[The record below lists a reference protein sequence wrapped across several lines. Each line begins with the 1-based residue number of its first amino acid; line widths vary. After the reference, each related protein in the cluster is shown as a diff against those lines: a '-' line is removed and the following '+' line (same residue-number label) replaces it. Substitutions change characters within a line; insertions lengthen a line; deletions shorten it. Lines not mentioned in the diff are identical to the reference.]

1 MHLVPP
7 RRDALVCLLVCLA
20 ASPLLVGRDTSAA
33 TAAPPP
39 EPDACGVW
47 MPPVDGPVVRGFQA
61 PAFAYGPGHRGI
73 DFAATA
79 GTPVRASGDGVVAF
93 AGSVAGS
100 LHVVVAHNGNLRTT
114 YAFLA
119 GVSVSAGDRVTRGQV
134 VGTAGA
140 TGPGHEAGGLHF
152 GVRLGDRYVDPQ
164 RLFAACDL
172 TQLVRLIPAD
182 EVPAEP
188 WDARRVAS
196 GSLTSGGSGVASV
209 AGDLAGALGDA
220 IGAAVD
226 AGRNGWDAMSGVG
239 GAAAAGARAVAGV
252 GARAGRGLVGVASTA
267 VGHTPAGIVAS
278 VAADIAAGTAD
289 WWRHRRECSDGA
301 TAADG
306 TGGSG
311 HLLMAVGGIDTAGAP
326 DEPTFGLD
334 TRALGYRDDEVR
346 YFSYAPDGGAYRAPQ
361 THGDLQRAGHR
372 LAEQLKQAQ
381 REHPGREVDLIAH
394 SQGGVVVDVF
404 LQDYYDAADPAYPPI
419 GTVVTLSSPH
429 EGAPLATAAADW
441 RASPVGRA
449 LIEAAEE
456 RLPVAPSSSA
466 PSVRQ
471 LDEHSRF
478 LRELW
483 NDRLPEHVDFTTIG
497 GTDDVLVPATQVD
510 VRDATKVV
518 VDVGGGPLDDH
529 TNIPRDPG
537 ALRVVRAALE
547 GRAPPCVGVVEGL
560 RGVVVPTLITR
571 VEHGL
576 GEVPVASR

>member
-7 RRDALVCLLVCLA
+7 RREALVCLVVCLV
-20 ASPLLVGRDTSAA
+20 ASSLLVGRGSVAG
-33 TAAPPP
+33 AAPP
-39 EPDACGVW
+39 EPGGCGVW
-47 MPPVDGPVVRGFQA
+47 MPPVDGPVVRSFQA

-73 DFAATA
+73 DFAASS
-79 GTPVRASGDGVVAF
+79 GTPVRASGDGTVAF

-100 LHVVVAHNGNLRTT
+100 LHVVVAHGGNLRTT

-119 GVSVSAGDRVTRGQV
+119 GINVRAGERVARGQV
-134 VGTAGA
+134 VGVAGS
-140 TGPGHEAGGLHF
+140 TGPEHDADGLHF
-152 GVRLGDRYVDPQ
+152 GVRVGDRYVDPQ

-182 EVPAEP
+182 EAPAEP

-220 IGAAVD
+220 TDRAVD
-226 AGRNGWDAMSGVG
+226 AGRTGWDAMSGVA
-239 GAAAAGARAVAGV
+239 GAAAGGARAVAGV
-252 GARAGRGLVGVASTA
+252 GATTARGLVGVASG
-267 VGHTPAGIVAS
+267 VFGHTPMGIMAS
-278 VAADIAAGTAD
+278 VAADVAAGTVD
-289 WWRHRRECSDGA
+289 WWRHRQECADGA
-301 TAADG
+301 PAADG

-334 TRALGYRDDEVR
+334 TRALGYREDEVR
-346 YFSYAPDGGAYRAPQ
+346 YFSYAPDGHAYRAAQ
-361 THGDLQRAGHR
+361 THGDLQRAGSH

-394 SQGGVVVDVF
+394 SQGGIVVDVF

-449 LIEAAEE
+449 LVEAAEK
-456 RLPVAPSSSA
+456 RLPVAPSSS

-478 LRELW
+478 LRGLW
-483 NDRLPEHVDFTTIG
+483 ADRSPEHVDFTTIG
-497 GTDDVLVPATQVD
+497 ASDDMLVPATQVD
-510 VRDATKVV
+510 VPDATKVV
-518 VDVGGGPLDDH
+518 VDVGGRPLDDH
-529 TNIPRDPG
+529 TNIPRDAG

-560 RGVVVPTLITR
+560 RGIVVPTVITR
-571 VEHGL
+571 IEHGL
-576 GEVPVASR
+576 GDVPVVSR

>member
-1 MHLVPP
+1 MHPLPP
-7 RRDALVCLLVCLA
+7 RREALVCLLVCLA
-20 ASPLLVGRDTSAA
+20 VSPLLVGRDTSAA
-33 TAAPPP
+33 GAAPPGP
-39 EPDACGVW
+39 AACGVW
-47 MPPVDGPVVRGFQA
+47 LAPVDGPVVRAFQA

-73 DFAATA
+73 DFAAPP

-93 AGSVAGS
+93 AGAVAGS
-100 LHVVVAHNGNLRTT
+100 LHVVVAHDGKLRTT

-119 GVSVSAGDRVTRGQV
+119 GISVRAGDRVTRGQV
-134 VGTAGA
+134 VGAAGG
-140 TGPGHEAGGLHF
+140 TGPEHEAGGLHF

-172 TQLVRLIPAD
+172 TQLVRLIPTD
-182 EVPAEP
+182 EAPAEP
-188 WDARRVAS
+188 WDARRMVSA
-196 GSLTSGGSGVASV
+196 SLTSGGSVVTSV

-220 IGAAVD
+220 AGAAVD
-226 AGRNGWDAMSGVG
+226 AGRNGWDAMSGAA
-239 GAAAAGARAVAGV
+239 GAAAGGARTIAGV
-252 GARAGRGLVGVASTA
+252 GARAGRVLVGVAGAA
-267 VGHTPAGIVAS
+267 VGSTPVGIVAS
-278 VAADIAAGTAD
+278 VAADVAAGAAD
-289 WWRHRRECSDGA
+289 WLRHRQDCSDGA
-301 TAADG
+301 ADADG

-311 HLLMAVGGIDTAGAP
+311 HLLVAVGGIGTAGAP
-326 DEPTFGLD
+326 HEPTFGLD

-361 THGDLQRAGHR
+361 THGDLQRAGLR
-372 LAEQLKQAQ
+372 LAEQLEQVQ

-441 RASPVGRA
+441 RASPVGQA
-449 LIEAAEE
+449 LIQAAEE
-456 RLPVAPSSSA
+456 RLPVAPSSS

-471 LDEHSRF
+471 LDEHSKF
-478 LRELW
+478 LRDLW
-483 NDRLPEHVDFTTIG
+483 DDRLPEHVDFTTIG
-497 GTDDVLVPATQVD
+497 ATDDVLVPATQVD
-510 VRDATKVV
+510 VPDATKVV

-529 TNIPRDPG
+529 TNIPHDAG

-547 GRAPPCVGVVEGL
+547 GRAPPCEGVVEGL

-576 GEVPVASR
+576 GDLPVVSR

>member
-1 MHLVPP
+1 MHLLPP
-7 RRDALVCLLVCLA
+7 RREALVCLLVCLA
-20 ASPLLVGRDTSAA
+20 ASPLLVGRNTSAA
-33 TAAPPP
+33 GAAPP
-39 EPDACGVW
+39 EPSGCGVW
-47 MPPVDGPVVRGFQA
+47 LPPVDGPVVRAFQA

-73 DFAATA
+73 DFAAPP

-100 LHVVVAHNGNLRTT
+100 LHVVVAHDGNLRTT

-119 GVSVSAGDRVTRGQV
+119 GISVRAGDRVARGQV
-134 VGTAGA
+134 VGAAGA
-140 TGPGHEAGGLHF
+140 TGPEHEAGGLHF

-164 RLFAACDL
+164 QLFAACDL
-172 TQLVRLIPAD
+172 THLVRLIPAD
-182 EVPAEP
+182 EAPAEP
-188 WDARRVAS
+188 WDDRRAVS
-196 GSLTSGGSGVASV
+196 GSLTSARSGVASV
-209 AGDLAGALGDA
+209 AGDLAGALGDGV
-220 IGAAVD
+220 GAAGD
-226 AGRNGWDAMSGVG
+226 AARSGWDAMSGPA
-239 GAAAAGARAVAGV
+239 GAVAGGARALAGV
-252 GARAGRGLVGVASTA
+252 GARAGRGLVGVASAA

-278 VAADIAAGTAD
+278 VAADVAVGAAD
-289 WWRHRRECSDGA
+289 WWRHRQECSDGA
-301 TAADG
+301 ADADG

-334 TRALGYRDDEVR
+334 THALGYRDDEVR
-346 YFSYAPDGGAYRAPQ
+346 YFSYAPDGREYRARQ
-361 THGDLQRAGHR
+361 THGDLQRAGLR

-404 LQDYYDAADPAYPPI
+404 LQDYYDAADPGYPPI

-449 LIEAAEE
+449 LIDAAEE
-456 RLPVAPSSSA
+456 RVPVAPSSAA

-471 LDEHSRF
+471 LDEHSSL
-478 LRELW
+478 LRNLW
-483 NDRLPEHVDFTTIG
+483 DDRLPEHVDFTTIG
-497 GTDDVLVPATQVD
+497 ASDDVLVPATQVD
-510 VRDATKVV
+510 VPDATKVV

-529 TNIPRDPG
+529 TNIPRDPA

-547 GRAPPCVGVVEGL
+547 GRAPPCVGVAEGL

-576 GEVPVASR
+576 GDLPVVSR

>member
-7 RRDALVCLLVCLA
+7 RREALVCLLVCLA
-20 ASPLLVGRDTSAA
+20 ASPLLVGRDTRAA
-33 TAAPPP
+33 AAAPPQP
-39 EPDACGVW
+39 GGCRVW
-47 MPPVDGPVVRGFQA
+47 SPPVDGPVVRVFQA

-73 DFAATA
+73 DFAAAA

-100 LHVVVAHNGNLRTT
+100 LHVVVAHDGNLRTT
-114 YAFLA
+114 YAFLVGI
-119 GVSVSAGDRVTRGQV
+119 GVRAGDRVARGQV

-140 TGPGHEAGGLHF
+140 TGPEHEAGGLHF

-196 GSLTSGGSGVASV
+196 GALTSGGSGVASV
-209 AGDLAGALGDA
+209 TGDLAGALGDA
-220 IGAAVD
+220 AGVAVD
-226 AGRNGWDAMSGVG
+226 AGRSGWDAMG
-239 GAAAAGARAVAGV
+239 GAAGAATGGARAVAGV
-252 GARAGRGLVGVASTA
+252 GARAGRGLVGVATA
-267 VGHTPAGIVAS
+267 TVGHTPAGIVAS

-289 WWRHRRECSDGA
+289 WWRHRQECSDG

-311 HLLMAVGGIDTAGAP
+311 HLLMAVGGIDTEGAP

-346 YFSYAPDGGAYRAPQ
+346 YFSYAPDGGAYRARQ
-361 THGDLQRAGHR
+361 THGDLERAGLR

-404 LQDYYDAADPAYPPI
+404 LQHYYDAADPAYPPI

-441 RASPVGRA
+441 DASPVGRA
-449 LIEAAEE
+449 LVEAAEE
-456 RLPVAPSSSA
+456 RLPVAPPSSA

-478 LRELW
+478 LHDLW
-483 NDRLPEHVDFTTIG
+483 DDRLPEHVDFTTVG
-497 GTDDVLVPATQVD
+497 ASDDVLVPATQVD
-510 VRDATKVV
+510 VPDATKVV

-547 GRAPPCVGVVEGL
+547 GRAPACVGVVEGF

-576 GEVPVASR
+576 GKLPVVSR

>member
-1 MHLVPP
+1 MHFVPA
-7 RRDALVCLLVCLA
+7 RREALVCLLVCVA

-33 TAAPPP
+33 AAAPP
-39 EPDACGVW
+39 EPGRCGVW
-47 MPPVDGPVVRGFQA
+47 SPPLDGPVVRAFQA

-73 DFAATA
+73 DFAAPA

-100 LHVVVAHNGNLRTT
+100 LHVVVAHDGNLRTT

-119 GVSVSAGDRVTRGQV
+119 GIGVRAGNRVARGQV

-140 TGPGHEAGGLHF
+140 TGPEHEAGGLHF

-196 GSLTSGGSGVASV
+196 GALTSGGSGVASV

-220 IGAAVD
+220 AGVAVD
-226 AGRNGWDAMSGVG
+226 AGRSGWDAMR
-239 GAAAAGARAVAGV
+239 GAAGAATGGARAVAGV
-252 GARAGRGLVGVASTA
+252 GARAGRGLVGVATA
-267 VGHTPAGIVAS
+267 TVGHTPAGIVAS
-278 VAADIAAGTAD
+278 VAADIAAGSAD
-289 WWRHRRECSDGA
+289 WWRQRQECSDG

-346 YFSYAPDGGAYRAPQ
+346 YFSYAPDGGAYRARQ
-361 THGDLQRAGHR
+361 THGDLERAGLR

-404 LQDYYDAADPAYPPI
+404 LQHYYDAADPAYPPI

-429 EGAPLATAAADW
+429 DGAPLATAAADW

-449 LIEAAEE
+449 LVEAAEE
-456 RLPVAPSSSA
+456 RLPVAPSSS

-471 LDEHSRF
+471 LDEHSKF
-478 LRELW
+478 LRDLW
-483 NDRLPEHVDFTTIG
+483 DDRLPEHVDFTTIG
-497 GTDDVLVPATQVD
+497 ATDDVLVPATQVD
-510 VRDATKVV
+510 VPDATKVV

-529 TNIPRDPG
+529 TNIPHDAG

-547 GRAPPCVGVVEGL
+547 GRAPPCEGVVEGL

-576 GEVPVASR
+576 GDLPVVSR

>member
-1 MHLVPP
+1 MQLLPP
-7 RRDALVCLLVCLA
+7 RRDALVCLLVCLV
-20 ASPLLVGRDTSAA
+20 ASSLLVGRNTSAVG
-33 TAAPPP
+33 AAPP
-39 EPDACGVW
+39 EPGGCGVW
-47 MPPVDGPVVRGFQA
+47 MPPVDGPVVRSFQA

-73 DFAATA
+73 DFAAA
-79 GTPVRASGDGVVAF
+79 PGTPVRASGDGAVAF

-100 LHVVVAHNGNLRTT
+100 LHVVIAHDGNLRTT

-119 GVSVSAGDRVTRGQV
+119 GMSVRAGERVTRGQV
-134 VGTAGA
+134 VGVAGG
-140 TGPGHEAGGLHF
+140 TGPEHDAGGLHF

-172 TQLVRLIPAD
+172 TRLVRLIPAD
-182 EVPAEP
+182 ETPAEP
-188 WDARRVAS
+188 WDARRLAS
-196 GSLTSGGSGVASV
+196 GSLASGGSGAASV

-220 IGAAVD
+220 AGSAVD
-226 AGRNGWDAMSGVG
+226 AGRSGWEAMSGV
-239 GAAAAGARAVAGV
+239 AEAAAGGASAGAAV
-252 GARAGRGLVGVASTA
+252 GARVARGLVGVASAA
-267 VGHTPAGIVAS
+267 VGHTPVGIVAS
-278 VAADIAAGTAD
+278 LAADVAAGTVD
-289 WWRHRRECSDGA
+289 WWRHRQECADGA
-301 TAADG
+301 PAANG
-306 TGGSG
+306 AGGSG

-346 YFSYAPDGGAYRAPQ
+346 YFSYAPGSGAYRASH
-361 THGDLQRAGHR
+361 THGDLQRAGSR

-419 GTVVTLSSPH
+419 GTIVTLSSPH

-441 RASPVGRA
+441 RATPAGRV
-449 LIEAAEE
+449 LVEAAEK
-456 RLPVAPSSSA
+456 RLPVAPSSA
-466 PSVRQ
+466 TSVRQ

-483 NDRLPEHVDFTTIG
+483 ADRLPEHVDFTTIG
-497 GTDDVLVPATQVD
+497 ASDDVLVPATQVD
-510 VRDATKVV
+510 VPDATKVV

-529 TNIPRDPG
+529 TNIPRDPS

-547 GRAPPCVGVVEGL
+547 GRAPPCVGVVEAL
-560 RGVVVPTLITR
+560 RGIVVPTVITR
-571 VEHGL
+571 IEHGIGDL
-576 GEVPVASR
+576 PVVSR